1 MSFVGIGAAGTRKG
15 VAVISHYRQFGR
27 GVFPMSLPATTSTTT
42 LTAEIEYVSETNTVN
57 AVTVRAGDYE
67 PPKMIPLSDLE
78 KWLPIEDLFYTGPS
92 KDQVSKGR
100 HSIRMPL
107 MRSEWNRH
115 PRIKRSSA
123 KG

>member
-1 MSFVGIGAAGTRKG
+1 MIA
-15 VAVISHYRQFGR
+15 HYRQFGKI
-27 GVFPMSLPATTSTTT
+27 VYPVKVPATTSTTT
-42 LTAEIEYVSETNTVN
+42 LTAEVEYVSETNVLD
-57 AVTVRAGDYE
+57 AVTVFVGGYE
-67 PPKMIPLSDLE
+67 TPKLIPLSDLE
-78 KWLPIEDLFYTGPS
+78 EWLPKEDLFYTGPS

-100 HSIRMPL
+100 HSSRMPL

>member
-1 MSFVGIGAAGTRKG
+1 MIA
-15 VAVISHYRQFGR
+15 HYRQFGKI
-27 GVFPMSLPATTSTTT
+27 VYPVKVPATTSTTT
-42 LTAEIEYVSETNTVN
+42 LTTEIEYVSETNSVD
-57 AVTVRAGDYE
+57 AVTVFVGGYE
-67 PPKMIPLSDLE
+67 PPKLIPLSDLE
-78 KWLPIEDLFYTGPS
+78 EWLPREDLFYTGPS

-100 HSIRMPL
+100 HSSRMPL

>member
-1 MSFVGIGAAGTRKG
+1 MSFVGKAGTSKG
-15 VAVISHYRQFGR
+15 VAVIANYRHFGKA
-27 GVFPMSLPATTSTTT
+27 VYPMSVPATTSTTT
-42 LTAEIEYVSETNTVN
+42 LTAEIEYVGETNTVN

-67 PPKMIPLSDLE
+67 PPKMIPLYELE
-78 KWLPIEDLFYTGPS
+78 EWLPREDFFYTGPS

-100 HSIRMPL
+100 HSSRMPL

>member
-1 MSFVGIGAAGTRKG
+1 MIA
-15 VAVISHYRQFGR
+15 HYRQFAKS
-27 GVFPMSLPATTSTTT
+27 VYPLSLPATTSTTT
-42 LTAEIEYVSETNTVN
+42 LTTEIEYAGETNTVN

-67 PPKMIPLSDLE
+67 PRKMIPLSDLE
-78 KWLPIEDLFYTGPS
+78 EWLPREDLYYTGPS

-100 HSIRMPL
+100 RSSRMPL

>member
-1 MSFVGIGAAGTRKG
+1 MIA
-15 VAVISHYRQFGR
+15 HYRQFGKI
-27 GVFPMSLPATTSTTT
+27 VYPMKVPVTTSTTT
-42 LTAEIEYVSETNTVN
+42 LTAEIEYVSETNVLD
-57 AVTVRAGDYE
+57 AVTVRAGDCE

-78 KWLPIEDLFYTGPS
+78 QWLPREDLYYTGPS

-100 HSIRMPL
+100 HSSRMPL

>member
-1 MSFVGIGAAGTRKG
+1 MIA
-15 VAVISHYRQFGR
+15 HYRQFGKS
-27 GVFPMSLPATTSTTT
+27 VYPLSLPATTSTTT
-42 LTAEIEYVSETNTVN
+42 LTTEIEYVSETNSVD
-57 AVTVRAGDYE
+57 AVTVFVGGYE
-67 PPKMIPLSDLE
+67 PPKLIPLSDLE
-78 KWLPIEDLFYTGPS
+78 EWLPREDLFYTGPS